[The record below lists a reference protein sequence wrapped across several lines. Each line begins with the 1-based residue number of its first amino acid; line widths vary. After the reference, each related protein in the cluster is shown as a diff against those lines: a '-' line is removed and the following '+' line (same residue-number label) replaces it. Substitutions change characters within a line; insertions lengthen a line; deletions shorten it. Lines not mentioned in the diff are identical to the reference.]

1 MNFFNVFK
9 RKSKPEI
16 NLEQMC
22 QLVRNHSEIVKE
34 YRYTKIFHYDI
45 LYKTKIDDLCFE
57 LFEYR
62 LDKKFYLKIYLEDDF
77 GKLLIFNSELITYEE
92 SPYRFSGRWKNMIL
106 LYFKIMEEEIDI
118 MNDLLAEEE
127 IIRARKKKE
136 EEITKAREI
145 KEEEE
150 ILHVHFENEYESIL
164 TQLEN

>member
-1 MNFFNVFK
+1 MNLFNMFK

-22 QLVRNHSEIVKE
+22 QLVRSHSEIVME

-57 LFEYR
+57 LFEYYVE
-62 LDKKFYLKIYLEDDF
+62 KPSLKIYLEDDF
-77 GKLLIFNSELITYEE
+77 GKLLIFDSDLIAYEE
-92 SPYRFSGRWKNMIL
+92 SPYRFSGRWKDMIL
-106 LYFKIMEEEIDI
+106 LYFKIMEEEINI

-127 IIRARKKKE
+127 MMRARKKKE
-136 EEITKAREI
+136 EKIMKAREI

-150 ILHVHFENEYESIL
+150 LLHVHFENEYESIL
-164 TQLEN
+164 TQIEN